1 MRWLNIIAAL
11 TGAAA
16 LMMLA
21 AAHHLEQDS
30 DFNNVLV
37 AGLAQLSAAAAGLAI
52 ANRSGLLNEIAG
64 ALILLGGNLFACEIY
79 FSSFRGEHTFAFLAP
94 IGGALLIGGWVLLA
108 FARPTAR
115 NGEQD

>member
-1 MRWLNIIAAL
+1 
-11 TGAAA
+11 
-16 LMMLA
+16 MMLA
-21 AAHHLEQDS
+21 AAHHLERDA

-52 ANRSGLLNEIAG
+52 ANRAGFLNEIAG

-79 FSSFRGEHTFAFLAP
+79 FSSFQDNHSFAYLAP

-108 FARPTAR
+108 FAKPGAKP
-115 NGEQD
+115 GERE